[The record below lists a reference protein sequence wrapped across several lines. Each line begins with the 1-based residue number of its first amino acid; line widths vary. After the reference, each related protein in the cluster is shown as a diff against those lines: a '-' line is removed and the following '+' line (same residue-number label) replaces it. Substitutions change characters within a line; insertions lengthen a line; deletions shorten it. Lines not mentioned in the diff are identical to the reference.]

1 MWRMRYMGID
11 FGTKRVG
18 VSLSDEGGI
27 MAFPH
32 SVVPNDTKL
41 LDALCALAQKEGVGA
56 IVLGHSRTL
65 GGEDNPVAKDARACA
80 RVLEDRLSVPA
91 YFESEVFTTQ
101 EAVREQGRNALT
113 DASAATIILNSYLA
127 RIKNSSL

>member
-1 MWRMRYMGID
+1 MRYMGID

-18 VSLSDEGGI
+18 VAMSDEGGV

-32 SVVPNDTKL
+32 SVVLNTKDL
-41 LDALCALAQKEGVGA
+41 IASLSDLARKEKVGA
-56 IVLGHSRTL
+56 LVFGKSRTL
-65 GGEDNPVAKDARACA
+65 GGEDNPVAEGASACA
-80 RVLEDRLSVPA
+80 RALSLALGDIPV

-101 EAVREQGRNALT
+101 EAIRDQGRNNLT

-127 RIKNSSL
+127 RIKNTS